1 MGQVAITVNGR
12 SYRFDCGDGEEP
24 RLTELADYVK
34 SRMEALSREHGN
46 VGEERLLLMAALTI
60 ADELWD
66 ATGRRRIAGDA
77 LTTAPKPNAAPK
89 SAVTGRGMSAEER
102 WKIHQRSLYI
112 GLAAGCVRSTYVP
125 RGL

>member
-24 RLTELADYVK
+24 RLQELADYVK
-34 SRMEALSREHGN
+34 SRMEALSSEHGN

-66 ATGRRRIAGDA
+66 ATSGDHPAEATSADAKRRA
-77 LTTAPKPNAAPK
+77 
-89 SAVTGRGMSAEER
+89 
-102 WKIHQRSLYI
+102 
-112 GLAAGCVRSTYVP
+112 
-125 RGL
+125 

>member
-24 RLTELADYVK
+24 RLQELAEYVK
-34 SRMEALSREHGN
+34 GRMEALSLEHGS

-66 ATGRRRIAGDA
+66 ATSGDH
-77 LTTAPKPNAAPK
+77 P
-89 SAVTGRGMSAEER
+89 AETSTNT
-102 WKIHQRSLYI
+102 KIR
-112 GLAAGCVRSTYVP
+112 A
-125 RGL
+125 

>member
-24 RLTELADYVK
+24 RLKELAEYVK
-34 SRMEALSREHGN
+34 SRMEALTREHGN

-66 ATGRRRIAGDA
+66 ATDGNSGGGTSTNTAEVKRRA
-77 LTTAPKPNAAPK
+77 
-89 SAVTGRGMSAEER
+89 
-102 WKIHQRSLYI
+102 
-112 GLAAGCVRSTYVP
+112 
-125 RGL
+125 

>member
-24 RLTELADYVK
+24 RLKELADYVK
-34 SRMEALSREHGN
+34 SRMDALTREHGN

-66 ATGRRRIAGDA
+66 ATDGNSAGHTASNTADAKRRA
-77 LTTAPKPNAAPK
+77 
-89 SAVTGRGMSAEER
+89 
-102 WKIHQRSLYI
+102 
-112 GLAAGCVRSTYVP
+112 
-125 RGL
+125 

>member
-24 RLTELADYVK
+24 RLQELAEYVK
-34 SRMEALSREHGN
+34 SRMETLSREHGN

-66 ATGRRRIAGDA
+66 ATDGNAGSASARRRQ
-77 LTTAPKPNAAPK
+77 APRRNARSSRSFAP
-89 SAVTGRGMSAEER
+89 
-102 WKIHQRSLYI
+102 
-112 GLAAGCVRSTYVP
+112 GLA
-125 RGL
+125 RG

>member
-24 RLTELADYVK
+24 RLQELAEYVK

-66 ATGRRRIAGDA
+66 ATERRPSG
-77 LTTAPKPNAAPK
+77 
-89 SAVTGRGMSAEER
+89 SASRHAKR
-102 WKIHQRSLYI
+102 R
-112 GLAAGCVRSTYVP
+112 A
-125 RGL
+125 

>member
-34 SRMEALSREHGN
+34 SRLEALAREHGN
-46 VGEERLLLMAALTI
+46 VGEGRLLLMAALTI

-66 ATGRRRIAGDA
+66 ATDGNVAGD
-77 LTTAPKPNAAPK
+77 TSINTAEAKRRA
-89 SAVTGRGMSAEER
+89 
-102 WKIHQRSLYI
+102 
-112 GLAAGCVRSTYVP
+112 
-125 RGL
+125 

>member
-24 RLTELADYVK
+24 RLQELAEYVK
-34 SRMEALSREHGN
+34 SRMETLSREHGN

-66 ATGRRRIAGDA
+66 ATAGNAGSSASTADAKRRA
-77 LTTAPKPNAAPK
+77 
-89 SAVTGRGMSAEER
+89 
-102 WKIHQRSLYI
+102 
-112 GLAAGCVRSTYVP
+112 
-125 RGL
+125 